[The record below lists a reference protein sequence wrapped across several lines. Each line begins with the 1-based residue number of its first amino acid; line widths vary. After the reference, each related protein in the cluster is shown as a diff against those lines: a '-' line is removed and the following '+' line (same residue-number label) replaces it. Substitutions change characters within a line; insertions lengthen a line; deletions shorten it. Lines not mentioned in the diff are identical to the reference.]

1 MSGSESMAS
10 GEHPRSRS
18 LCEAYQL
25 GIAIRN
31 ELEGLDLV
39 TVFESLDHSTDAI
52 EDGYPAWYP
61 APLCFRAMVL
71 SFVFMEISGDSYA
84 GFSRRLTR
92 QPEVAAILGFS
103 RVPDESAFSRAWR
116 NRFDDAIH
124 KYVYAA
130 AHFVVKE
137 VHDRDISAPEVRPKA
152 EIVDDTKEDR
162 DSVEDESFSQEEI
175 IRTTRLARDHAFD
188 YFDSGRASNAS
199 YEDTQFFEFQTFMGM
214 VRCGTAQGATRFQY
228 RRGEKY
234 SPHGDTHLR
243 TVKQF
248 DSEELVNGFNETT
261 DRLLSVIASEAS
273 FRRPVTAA
281 IDITAIPYYGEVE
294 EMPMVSGT
302 KDRDG
307 RAFKFATLSIIG
319 QNIPLVLA
327 VEPVRESSEWDE
339 NPSNQIHRT
348 VRRLVRR
355 AKEHV
360 PIETVLCDREFDSIH
375 VFQTLSNLDVNY
387 LIPKRVSSSE
397 RDVLEQMDEDNQEV
411 AIESASVHVES
422 GSHPMRLLYVPST
435 SGEGTAVFATNL
447 RVGPEEAE
455 TFCQRY
461 SRRWQIESEYKSIK
475 GDFLAKT
482 SSKDYRVRLF
492 YFVFAVLL
500 YNIWRLT
507 DFLLKAGVDGEMD
520 YAPVLT
526 AGECVELVASS
537 LIPHD

>member
-1 MSGSESMAS
+1 M
-10 GEHPRSRS
+10 
-18 LCEAYQL
+18 
-25 GIAIRN
+25 I
-31 ELEGLDLV
+31 
-39 TVFESLDHSTDAI
+39 
-52 EDGYPAWYP
+52 
-61 APLCFRAMVL
+61 L
-71 SFVFMEISGDSYA
+71 SFVFMEITGDSYA
-84 GFSRRLTR
+84 DFTRRLTR
-92 QPEVAAILGFS
+92 QPEVATILGFS

-116 NRFDDAIH
+116 NRFDDATH
-124 KYVYAA
+124 EYVHAA
-130 AHFVVKE
+130 ADFVVKE
-137 VHDRDISAPEVRPKA
+137 VHDRNISAPEVRPKA
-152 EIVDDTKEDR
+152 EIVEDTEKAADATEDG
-162 DSVEDESFSQEEI
+162 SFSQNEI
-175 IRTTRLARDHAFD
+175 IQTTRLARDHAFGH
-188 YFDSGRASNAS
+188 FDSDRASNAS
-199 YEDTQFFEFQTFMGM
+199 YEDTQFFELQTFMGM

-228 RRGEKY
+228 RRGEEY
-234 SPHGDTHLR
+234 GPHGDTHLR
-243 TVKQF
+243 AVKQF
-248 DSEELVNGFNETT
+248 NPEGLINGFNESI
-261 DRLLSVIASEAS
+261 DHLLSVIASEAS

-281 IDITAIPYYGEVE
+281 IDITTIPYYGDVE
-294 EMPMVSGT
+294 RMPMVSGT

-319 QNIPLVLA
+319 RNIPLVLA
-327 VEPVRESSEWDE
+327 VEPVRESSEWDD

-355 AKEHV
+355 AKKHV
-360 PIETVLCDREFDSIH
+360 PIETVLCDREFDSIQ

-397 RDVLEQMDEDNQEV
+397 REVFDQMDKDDQDV
-411 AIESASVHVES
+411 AVESASVHVES

-435 SGEGTAVFATNL
+435 SGEETTVFATNL

-455 TFCQRY
+455 SFCQRY

-526 AGECVELVASS
+526 AGECVELVASA

>member
-1 MSGSESMAS
+1 MQ
-10 GEHPRSRS
+10 S

-25 GIAIRN
+25 GITIRN
-31 ELEGLDLV
+31 DLKKVDHV
-39 TVFESLDHSTDAI
+39 TTFENLDHSINAI
-52 EDGYPAWYP
+52 EDGYPAWHP
-61 APLCFRAMVL
+61 APLSFRAMVL
-71 SFVFMEISGDSYA
+71 SFVFMEIAGDSYA
-84 GFSRRLTR
+84 EFSRRLAR
-92 QPEVAAILGFS
+92 QPEVATILGFS

-116 NRFDDAIH
+116 NRFNDAVH
-124 KYVYAA
+124 EYVHAA

-137 VHDRDISAPEVRPKA
+137 VHDRNISAPEVRPKA
-152 EIVDDTKEDR
+152 EIVDDTQEGA
-162 DSVEDESFSQEEI
+162 DSVEDEPFSQDEI
-175 IRTTRLARDHAFD
+175 SQTTRLARDHAFGH
-188 YFDSGRASNAS
+188 FDSGRASNAS
-199 YEDTQFFEFQTFMGM
+199 YEDTQFFELQTFMGM

-228 RRGEKY
+228 RRGEEY
-234 SPHGDTHLR
+234 GPHGDTHLR

-248 DSEELVNGFNETT
+248 EPDELINGFNETT

-273 FRRPVTAA
+273 FRRPVTVA
-281 IDITAIPYYGEVE
+281 IDITAIPYYGDTE

-302 KDRDG
+302 KDRDS

-360 PIETVLCDREFDSIH
+360 PIETVLCDREFDSMR
-375 VFQTLSNLDVNY
+375 VFQTLSNLGVNY

-397 RDVLEQMDEDNQEV
+397 REVFDQMDKDDQEV
-411 AIESASVHVES
+411 AVESASVHVGA
-422 GSHPMRLLYVPST
+422 GSHPMRFLYVPST

-447 RVGPEEAE
+447 RVGPDEAE
-455 TFCQRY
+455 AFCKRY

-507 DFLLKAGVDGEMD
+507 DFLLKADVDGEMN
-520 YAPVLT
+520 YAPVIT
-526 AGECVELVASS
+526 AGECVELVASA

>member
-1 MSGSESMAS
+1 M
-10 GEHPRSRS
+10 RY

-31 ELEGLDLV
+31 DLKEYDLV
-39 TVFESLDHSTDAI
+39 TAFEDLDHSIDAI
-52 EDGYPAWYP
+52 EDGYPAWHP
-61 APLCFRAMVL
+61 APLSFRAMVL
-71 SFVFMEISGDSYA
+71 SFVFMEITGDSYA
-84 GFSRRLTR
+84 EFSRRLTR
-92 QPEVAAILGFS
+92 QPEVATILGFS

-124 KYVYAA
+124 EYIHAA

-137 VHDRDISAPEVRPKA
+137 VHDRNISAPEVRPKA
-152 EIVDDTKEDR
+152 EIVDDTDEDL
-162 DSVEDESFSQEEI
+162 DSVEEESFSQEEI
-175 IRTTRLARDHAFD
+175 IQTTRLARDHAFGH
-188 YFDSGRASNAS
+188 FDSDRASNAS
-199 YEDTQFFEFQTFMGM
+199 YEDTQFFELQTFMGI
-214 VRCGTAQGATRFQY
+214 VRCGTAQGATHFQY
-228 RRGEKY
+228 RRGEEY
-234 SPHGDTHLR
+234 GPHGDTHLR
-243 TVKQF
+243 AVKQF
-248 DSEELVNGFNETT
+248 DPEELVNGFNETT

-281 IDITAIPYYGEVE
+281 IDITTIPYYGDVE
-294 EMPMVSGT
+294 EMPMVSVT

-307 RAFKFATLSIIG
+307 HAFKFSTLSIIG

-327 VEPVRESSEWDE
+327 VEPVRESSAWDE
-339 NPSNQIHRT
+339 NPPNQIHRT
-348 VRRLVRR
+348 VRRLVQR

-360 PIETVLCDREFDSIH
+360 PIETVLCDREFDSMR
-375 VFQTLSNLDVNY
+375 VFQTLSNLGVNY

-397 RDVLEQMDEDNQEV
+397 RDVFDQMDEDDQDV
-411 AIESASVHVES
+411 AVESASVHVET
-422 GSHPMRLLYVPST
+422 GSHSMRFLYVPST
-435 SGEGTAVFATNL
+435 SGEGTTVFATNFQ
-447 RVGPEEAE
+447 VGSDEAE
-455 TFCQRY
+455 AFCTRY
-461 SRRWQIESEYKSIK
+461 SRRWQIESEYKLIK

-526 AGECVELVASS
+526 AGKCVELVASA
-537 LIPHD
+537 LIPPD